1 MSIEFETTAA
11 KYIMEWGEWIE
22 KLQLLA
28 ILKISRKKAGIYLE
42 KLIKLQ
48 NSDGGFP
55 VNWRR
60 GSRSGIIETA
70 VALEALS
77 NLKADRKIVLN
88 AVKFLEKKQLPN
100 GSWMEENEERN
111 RRVEPTII
119 TAKVIRGIAAY
130 DKKRSCL
137 EKAIRYLMDNQR
149 TDGLWLSSSMKN
161 ESSLEASSEALIA
174 LLEVN
179 NPKIEHALK
188 FGIDALWSTFMEKF
202 TEEWREPS
210 KEALHI
216 AEALIKAGYGDAE
229 AVKKILQSYVKA
241 ERWRFG
247 DRRSISTDE
256 AVDAIRILILAGA
269 IDAEVIKKVVEE
281 LLDKREKLK
290 AIIEKKEEDVRNYFL
305 IRFEEIGLRINDEK
319 RKILLGCFI
328 YALLDQFFWAA
339 EDFDP
344 QSEYR
349 RITGIIGPLNQLENY
364 AEIEKVRGALFRS
377 RVLRGIARRRKMEVA
392 RSIVLFTKFLKK
404 YGENGSFREF
414 AEKLRAYT
422 LFELG
427 PQITGWNAS
436 HRLGLLL
443 RSFSKGEKSLPKL
456 YEALKLS
463 LECFP
468 AVGSK
473 IATLFSYYSGWIFN
487 LWPEIK
493 KYIECPI
500 DWNTV
505 KPYGNIG
512 LSCLTIEEL
521 KKDPKKTGNAIK
533 KLSRELFPDDPAK
546 ISFLWVVGHEW
557 CTKPYKCYGNGI
569 RKCWLIELCRGERY
583 EKREKNMG

>member
-188 FGIDALWSTFMEKF
+188 FGIDAPKEISIIRNELI
-202 TEEWREPS
+202 EEV
-210 KEALHI
+210 KESNKAASLEEISESDI
-216 AEALIKAGYGDAE
+216 ASLN
-229 AVKKILQSYVKA
+229 KIL
-241 ERWRFG
+241 
-247 DRRSISTDE
+247 
-256 AVDAIRILILAGA
+256 
-269 IDAEVIKKVVEE
+269 
-281 LLDKREKLK
+281 
-290 AIIEKKEEDVRNYFL
+290 
-305 IRFEEIGLRINDEK
+305 
-319 RKILLGCFI
+319 RK
-328 YALLDQFFWAA
+328 
-339 EDFDP
+339 
-344 QSEYR
+344 
-349 RITGIIGPLNQLENY
+349 
-364 AEIEKVRGALFRS
+364 
-377 RVLRGIARRRKMEVA
+377 
-392 RSIVLFTKFLKK
+392 
-404 YGENGSFREF
+404 
-414 AEKLRAYT
+414 
-422 LFELG
+422 
-427 PQITGWNAS
+427 
-436 HRLGLLL
+436 
-443 RSFSKGEKSLPKL
+443 
-456 YEALKLS
+456 
-463 LECFP
+463 
-468 AVGSK
+468 
-473 IATLFSYYSGWIFN
+473 
-487 LWPEIK
+487 
-493 KYIECPI
+493 
-500 DWNTV
+500 
-505 KPYGNIG
+505 
-512 LSCLTIEEL
+512 
-521 KKDPKKTGNAIK
+521 
-533 KLSRELFPDDPAK
+533 
-546 ISFLWVVGHEW
+546 
-557 CTKPYKCYGNGI
+557 
-569 RKCWLIELCRGERY
+569 
-583 EKREKNMG
+583 